1 MARSAQVTT
10 VRSAPQSSGVRA
22 VTGLTM
28 VAPAMAGLAE
38 AGLAEAGLAEA
49 GLAVAGPEGC
59 LTGRRP
65 S

>member
-10 VRSAPQSSGVRA
+10 VRPPPSSGVRA
-22 VTGLTM
+22 VTGL
-28 VAPAMAGLAE
+28 AEAGLAE
-38 AGLAEAGLAEA
+38 AGPAMAGLAEA
-49 GLAVAGPEGC
+49 GLAVAGPQGC